1 MKYFQVVDTTLR
13 DGEQAAGLA
22 FSLAQKLNLA
32 VTLAEAGVRY
42 IEAGIPAMGG
52 SEAQAVAAIAREL
65 PELHVIAWNRLKT
78 SDVDASLRCG
88 VKELHLSFPVSRVLL
103 NLKFPGGLSQALH
116 ALDRCVERI
125 QRAGAVFSVGA
136 EDAFRGDREILA
148 TLVGACQRLGATRLR
163 LCDTVG
169 SAHPGSVARLVRA
182 LRHLGAPPLEI
193 HAHND
198 LGLATANTLAALR
211 AGACYADVT
220 VLGIGERAGN
230 AALEEVALAAKLLL
244 SKDCR
249 LDASQFLALSRLAA
263 QACGEDIPSRKPI
276 CGSNA
281 FRHEA
286 GIHVSA
292 LLKDPRSY
300 EFLEPGQV
308 GAVRTFVL
316 GKHSGRAPLAR
327 ALGESASLHPMR
339 VLEQVRELAI
349 TGGGALGAGDLEAL
363 AAFPGDS
370 KDAIP
375 PGSGRSA
382 TKSTAKKPPFKPR
395 AGARANGGA
404 KEALEWEF

>member
-1 MKYFQVVDTTLR
+1 VKYFQVVDTTLR

-32 VTLAEAGVRY
+32 MTLAEAGVRY
-42 IEAGIPAMGG
+42 LEAGIPAMGG
-52 SEAQAVAAIAREL
+52 SEAQAVSAIAREL
-65 PELHVIAWNRLKT
+65 PDLHIIAWNRLKT
-78 SDVDASLRCG
+78 SDIDASLACG

-103 NLKFPGGLSQALH
+103 NLKFPGGLPQALH
-116 ALDRCVERI
+116 ALDLCVDRI

-136 EDAFRGDREILA
+136 EDAFRGDREILT
-148 TLVGACQRLGATRLR
+148 TLVGACQRHGAIRLR

-198 LGLATANTLAALR
+198 LGLATANTLAALH
-211 AGACYADVT
+211 AGAGYADVT

-244 SKDCR
+244 NRDCR
-249 LDASQFLALSRLAA
+249 LDASQFLVLSRLTA
-263 QACGEDIPSRKPI
+263 QACGEDIPVRKPV
-276 CGSNA
+276 CGSA
-281 FRHEA
+281 VFRHEA

-292 LLKDPRSY
+292 LMKDSRAY

-316 GKHSGRAPLAR
+316 GKHSGRAPLER
-327 ALGESASLHPMR
+327 ALGESAALSPTRL
-339 VLEQVRELAI
+339 LAQVRERAI
-349 TGGGALGAGDLEAL
+349 TGGGALGADDLEAL
-363 AAFPGDS
+363 TTFPSESILTAPASTD
-370 KDAIP
+370 P
-375 PGSGRSA
+375 
-382 TKSTAKKPPFKPR
+382 TAKKAADTMASNQPR
-395 AGARANGGA
+395 VGARASGVG
-404 KEALEWEF
+404 KEVLEWEF